1 MRRVRCLM
9 DVERFSPYGLR
20 CDVTV
25 WNLGRL
31 FGSATLLLSA
41 AVLAVGSG
49 GARSGTMPDC
59 TPRSLSP
66 AVLTNG
72 ASGTIIIF
80 IRLRNSAGHSCFARG
95 RLIFTLRDAKTHRL
109 LRIRGNRHAATVR
122 RPVRAGTH
130 TLFALQWSN
139 YCGPGKP
146 LLLIAS
152 LGTRRSVERDNY
164 PGARCDVADAPSQL
178 RVFRL
183 RG

>member
-1 MRRVRCLM
+1 M
-9 DVERFSPYGLR
+9 DYKVFSPYGLR

-25 WNLGRL
+25 SKLGRL

-41 AVLAVGSG
+41 AVLAAGSG

-80 IRLRNSAGHSCFARG
+80 IRLRNAAGHSCFARG
-95 RLIFTLRDAKTHRL
+95 RLLFTLRDAKTHRL
-109 LRIRGNRHAATVR
+109 LRIRGNPHAATVR

-130 TLFALQWSN
+130 TIFALQWSN

-164 PGARCDVADAPSQL
+164 PGARCDLADAPSHL
-178 RVFRL
+178 LLFRL

>member
-1 MRRVRCLM
+1 MRRVPCLM
-9 DVERFSPYGLR
+9 DYEVFSPYGLR
-20 CDVTV
+20 YDATV
-25 WNLGRL
+25 SKLARL
-31 FGSATLLLSA
+31 FGFAALLLSA
-41 AVLAVGSG
+41 VVLAAGSG
-49 GARSGTMPDC
+49 EARSGTMTDC

-72 ASGTIIIF
+72 AGGTIIIF
-80 IRLRNSAGHSCFARG
+80 VRLRNSAGHACFARG
-95 RLIFTLRDAKTHRL
+95 RLMLTLRDAKTHRL
-109 LRIRGNRHAATVR
+109 LRIRGNPHAATVR

-130 TLFALQWSN
+130 TIVALQWSN

-164 PGARCDVADAPSQL
+164 PGARCDSADTPSQL
-178 RVFRL
+178 RLFRL